1 MKGVCWD
8 ERVSPP
14 DGAIKSIN
22 LSQSVFAKV
31 LLFRNLSSKI
41 WNLQPNSLINDFY
54 ARRSNSKGLDYYLL
68 LLLLKSKV
76 KRLQPFQIDI
86 KPSEVP
92 GGAYSYWLSLSIKA
106 LFLSMYVVAWQS
118 IVFDEMWNIRN
129 SLLFPPQKDDNWQ
142 GQGKG
147 AEAVRKFWRFTRQS
161 CTTSRYR
168 CIVW

>member
-1 MKGVCWD
+1 MQYH
-8 ERVSPP
+8 
-14 DGAIKSIN
+14 AIPCNTMQYNAIPCN
-22 LSQSVFAKV
+22 TMQYDAILCNTMQYNAMPCYTM
-31 LLFRNLSSKI
+31 
-41 WNLQPNSLINDFY
+41 QYHASLINADGAYHCPVGSIMAF
-54 ARRSNSKGLDYYLL
+54 LL
-68 LLLLKSKV
+68 SLLLKSKV
-76 KRLQPFQIDI
+76 KRMLSSKLTSNLQKCQGVHIHIGCHFQ
-86 KPSEVP
+86 SRHF
-92 GGAYSYWLSLSIKA
+92 
-106 LFLSMYVVAWQS
+106 FLSMYVVAWQS

>member
-1 MKGVCWD
+1 MLRWEGFSSWQSYKIYQSISGVFLQKCSSFVIYLAKYEICSQIAWVMMLEEVIEKGQIIIYYYYYLKVKSSVC
-8 ERVSPP
+8 SP
-14 DGAIKSIN
+14 
-22 LSQSVFAKV
+22 
-31 LLFRNLSSKI
+31 SKLTS
-41 WNLQPNSLINDFY
+41 NLQKCQGVHIHI
-54 ARRSNSKGLDYYLL
+54 GCH
-68 LLLLKSKV
+68 
-76 KRLQPFQIDI
+76 FQ
-86 KPSEVP
+86 SRHFF
-92 GGAYSYWLSLSIKA
+92 W
-106 LFLSMYVVAWQS
+106 SMYVVAWQF